1 MSFSAQRQKMLDQA
15 VRPILSTFEE
25 NYLVAAKTEDHD
37 TAVERLV
44 DHIRNVSCLFAFK
57 NPLGTEFYV
66 AKDHALNCLEIRIVP
81 ARRVKEW
88 VNDCLKCMD
97 CILLVY
103 MRDILHDKI
112 PPGVSG
118 QIKER
123 DVYDKYELRGADLA
137 RVGACFHAVY
147 QKRSALE
154 HVQFVSQDGQRH
166 IREMNSKKR
175 LQIHEFV
182 VEQLKT
188 ALDVMIPLYRT
199 AFPESCSN

>member
-1 MSFSAQRQKMLDQA
+1 MSFSTQRQKLIEQTA
-15 VRPILSTFEE
+15 RPVLNAFETA
-25 NYLVAAKTEDHD
+25 YLVEAKAEDHD

-44 DHIRNVSCLFAFK
+44 DHIRSTACCFTFK
-57 NPLGTEFYV
+57 DPLGTEFYV

-88 VNDCLKCMD
+88 INDCLKCMD

-103 MRDILHDKI
+103 MRDVLCDPI
-112 PPGVSG
+112 PPGASG

-123 DVYDKYELRGADLA
+123 DVYDKYEQRGDNLA

-147 QKRSALE
+147 QKRSELE

-166 IREMNSKKR
+166 IRELNSRKR
-175 LQIHEFV
+175 MLIHEFV
-182 VEQLKT
+182 VEQLRT
-188 ALDVMIPLYRT
+188 ALDVMVPLYRT
-199 AFPESCSN
+199 AFPESCAN